1 MTRSGKKRRPE
12 IRSAGDSS
20 TELSPTPSR
29 KKGRGPKNS
38 NKTPSPASSVKS
50 PKFLTPKQRKDVMK
64 LREIQNDLTE
74 NERDDTTARKLFE
87 DNSTELKVDI
97 NNSMWPFVSECHLEE
112 VDGKQ
117 VLILRRNQVNHNT
130 VTQKIVN
137 EIANNFL
144 GNPLCVDSNEQIY
157 PQDIGTDMECL
168 LAWNDKVNALENSIY
183 IL

>member
-1 MTRSGKKRRPE
+1 
-12 IRSAGDSS
+12 
-20 TELSPTPSR
+20 
-29 KKGRGPKNS
+29 
-38 NKTPSPASSVKS
+38 
-50 PKFLTPKQRKDVMK
+50 MK

-97 NNSMWPFVSECHLEE
+97 NNSMWPFVSECHLDE

-137 EIANNFL
+137 EIVNNFL
-144 GNPLCVDSNEQIY
+144 GNPLCVDAREQIY

-168 LAWNDKVNALENSIY
+168 LAWNDKVNALENSVY